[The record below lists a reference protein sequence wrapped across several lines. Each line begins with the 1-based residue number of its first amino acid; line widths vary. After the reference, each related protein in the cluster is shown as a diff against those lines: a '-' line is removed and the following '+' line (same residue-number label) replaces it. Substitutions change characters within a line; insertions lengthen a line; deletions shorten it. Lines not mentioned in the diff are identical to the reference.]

1 MHCGLTSN
9 IFHFVLDLPL
19 WFNGHYL
26 CMGVSHLLAVVNSC
40 VYIKL

>member
-1 MHCGLTSN
+1 MHCGLNSN
-9 IFHFVLDLPL
+9 VFHFVLAPPL

-26 CMGVSHLLAVVNSC
+26 CMGAHHLLADVNSC